1 MNVDRDMYLYEPPYE
16 EVDEEQL
23 KKDET
28 IKQMKISL
36 SRIKEIA
43 QREEYSEILEEIEEL
58 EYEIEEE
65 I

>member
-23 KKDET
+23 KKDES

-43 QREEYSEILEEIEEL
+43 QEMLEEIEEL